1 MIKTLCQA
9 LTTHTL
15 KVIVK
20 RGKAQYLKLFIV
32 TFGIKNKPTPIKL
45 LIGTAKPCYTPPPL

>member
-15 KVIVK
+15 KVIAK

-32 TFGIKNKPTPIKL
+32 TFDIKNKPTPIKL
-45 LIGTAKPCYTPPPL
+45 LIGTAKPCYTPPL

>member
-15 KVIVK
+15 KVIAK

-32 TFGIKNKPTPIKL
+32 TFDIKNKPTQIKTSL
-45 LIGTAKPCYTPPPL
+45 GTAKPCYRTPPS

>member
-1 MIKTLCQA
+1 MIKALYQA

-20 RGKAQYLKLFIV
+20 REKAQYLKLFIV
-32 TFGIKNKPTPIKL
+32 TFDIKNKLTPIKL
-45 LIGTAKPCYTPPPL
+45 Q

>member
-15 KVIVK
+15 KVIAK
-20 RGKAQYLKLFIV
+20 RRKAQYL
-32 TFGIKNKPTPIKL
+32 L
-45 LIGTAKPCYTPPPL
+45 LLPLT